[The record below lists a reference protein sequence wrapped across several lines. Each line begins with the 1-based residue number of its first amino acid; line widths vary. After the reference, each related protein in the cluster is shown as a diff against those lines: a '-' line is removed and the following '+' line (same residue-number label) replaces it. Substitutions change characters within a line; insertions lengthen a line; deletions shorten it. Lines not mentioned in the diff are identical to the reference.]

1 MTPASS
7 GETQFTSRDS
17 VIDGIIHVLM
27 DLLRGGCE
35 LVDTMPVDVDV
46 DILVFRPLRRSI
58 HESAG
63 DGSRLAACR

>member
-1 MTPASS
+1 M
-7 GETQFTSRDS
+7 
-17 VIDGIIHVLM
+17 IDGIIHVLM